1 MGKSQG
7 PREGKKHGPAGI
19 GGVRGTVFSLCEGHC
34 VLTHKDGG
42 EAEGVLAETVH
53 LHLAH
58 LYQLQWDI
66 IGQGD
71 SFLPHCTTDLSIAVG
86 AEGVFKPNSHGKAF
100 VPD

>member
-1 MGKSQG
+1 MDQQAL
-7 PREGKKHGPAGI
+7 E
-19 GGVRGTVFSLCEGHC
+19 VCVEQSLVSVKDT